1 ITSQL
6 KTTND
11 PPRRA
16 RLSALAGKVAI
27 SSAKL
32 AYHRFT
38 ELYSGAAWEGLAL
51 KGAQPQRLLW
61 ASTSTKN
68 PNYRD
73 VIYVEELIG
82 PSTVNTIPPAT
93 LNAFRE
99 HGRLRESLTE
109 DVEAAAD
116 TMEGLER
123 AGISIKAVNDTLL
136 QEGLRL
142 FVDAFEQL
150 LSATGKRRG

>member
-1 ITSQL
+1 
-6 KTTND
+6 
-11 PPRRA
+11 RA
-16 RLSALAGKVAI
+16 RLGALAGKVAI
-27 SSAKL
+27 ASAKL
-32 AYHRFT
+32 AYHRFS
-38 ELYSGAAWEGLAL
+38 ELYSGDGWQVLAE

-68 PNYRD
+68 PAYRD

-99 HGRLRESLTE
+99 QGRLGGSLTE

-116 TMEGLER
+116 TMDGLER
-123 AGISIKAVNDTLL
+123 AGISIKAATDTPLE
-136 QEGLRL
+136 EGLRL
-142 FVDAFEQL
+142 FVDAFEKL
-150 LSATGKRRG
+150 LNATGASRGSKPTAKINSIS